1 MAKQPETLKET
12 AEKPDANSTEAIMK
26 AVISDEFAGQ
36 GGTYLYDPATGTRTR
51 VETEN

>member
-1 MAKQPETLKET
+1 MAKQPEILKET
-12 AEKPDANSTEAIMK
+12 AENPDANSTESIMQ
-26 AVISDEFAGQ
+26 AVISDKFAGH